1 METLK
6 RTLFSHWNF
15 MRWFR
20 LAIGIFI
27 AFQAFQQHSELMW
40 LLSALFIFQAL
51 SNTGCCGASGCAVPT
66 RKTKSEKVKDVEFV
80 EAEAPKKDNLI

>member
-1 METLK
+1 
-6 RTLFSHWNF
+6 
-15 MRWFR
+15 
-20 LAIGIFI
+20 
-27 AFQAFQQHSELMW
+27 MW